1 MNNLSIFT
9 AIQAYLTNYQYQTN
23 YKYTCMDFNKPE
35 IFYAK
40 NIISIIVSII
50 NLLVSDNTDF

>member
-1 MNNLSIFT
+1 MNNSSIFT

-23 YKYTCMDFNKPE
+23 DKYTCMDLNKPE
-35 IFYAK
+35 IFFTK
-40 NIISIIVSII
+40 NIINIIKSII

>member
-1 MNNLSIFT
+1 MNSLSIFT

-23 YKYTCMDFNKPE
+23 GKYTCMDFNKPE

-40 NIISIIVSII
+40 NIINKIISII

>member
-1 MNNLSIFT
+1 MNNLSKFK

-23 YKYTCMDFNKPE
+23 DKYTCMDFNKPE

-40 NIISIIVSII
+40 NIINIIISII